1 MGSDPRR
8 RLGALGERMARVHL
22 EARGYAILD
31 RNFRTRHGELDLVV
45 ADDRCLVFC
54 EVKTRVARGPSANAG
69 LGESEVPRGPGRPT
83 GPFGP
88 LASIGTR
95 KRRRLRLMAR
105 EWLAAGRSDG
115 QRRPELRFDAIGIT
129 LDAAG
134 RLLTLE
140 HLENA
145 F

>member
-1 MGSDPRR
+1 
-8 RLGALGERMARVHL
+8 MARVHL
-22 EARGYAILD
+22 EARGYAIVD
-31 RNFRTRHGELDLVV
+31 RNFRTRLGELDLVV

-54 EVKTRVARGPSANAG
+54 EVKTRVARDTSHAG
-69 LGESEVPRGPGRPT
+69 DATQVGSGRPT

-105 EWLAAGRSDG
+105 EWLAADRGDGR
-115 QRRPELRFDAIGIT
+115 RRPELRFDAIGIT
-129 LDAAG
+129 VDTAG